1 MSAGDVMGSAP
12 AFPPEEPRSRRE
24 ARIRQWRVA
33 GRRALGNPSTLA
45 GCLIVLLLALSAA
58 LAPLLATHDPVATN
72 LAGRLAAPGAQHWLG
87 ADQLGRDI
95 YSRLLYG
102 AQPTLAIVLLVIGLS
117 APVGLAVGLMA
128 GYLGGPVETA
138 LMRLTDIVLAFPR
151 LILALALVAV
161 LKPGLINAV
170 IAIAITAWPNY
181 ARIARAEAL
190 VLRNA
195 DYVQAAIGLGM
206 SPARVMFTQI
216 MPALLPS
223 VAVRATL
230 DMAGIILTAAGL
242 GFLGL
247 GAQPPLAEWGSM
259 IASGRDF
266 IFDAWWVAAAPGFA
280 ILLVSLGFN
289 LLGDGLRDILDPKH
303 HD

>member
-1 MSAGDVMGSAP
+1 MSAAP
-12 AFPPEEPRSRRE
+12 PAAQTEPRSRRE
-24 ARIRQWRVA
+24 AKLRQLQRSA
-33 GRRALGNPSTLA
+33 GKALRNPSTFT
-45 GCLIVLLLALSAA
+45 GGIIILALILMAL

-72 LAGRLAAPGAQHWLG
+72 LNDRLAAPGAKYWLG

-102 AQPTLAIVLLVIGLS
+102 ARPTLAIVLLVIGIA
-117 APVGLAVGLMA
+117 APAGLAIGLVA
-128 GYLGGPVETA
+128 GYRGGWTEAV
-138 LMRLTDIVLAFPR
+138 LMRITDIVLAFPR

-161 LKPGLINAV
+161 LKPGLVNAV

-190 VLRNA
+190 ALRNA
-195 DYVQAAIGLGM
+195 EYVQAAAGLGM
-206 SPARVMFTQI
+206 GSGRIMFGQI

-223 VAVRATL
+223 VAVRASL

-247 GAQPPLAEWGSM
+247 GAQPPLAEWGAM
-259 IASGRDF
+259 ISSGRDF
-266 IFDAWWVAAAPGFA
+266 IFDAWWVAAAPGIA

-289 LLGDGLRDILDPKH
+289 LLGDGLRDVLDPKQQA
-303 HD
+303 

>member
-1 MSAGDVMGSAP
+1 MSGAANLAADDGPS
-12 AFPPEEPRSRRE
+12 SRRE
-24 ARIRQWRVA
+24 ARLRQLRVSA
-33 GRRALGNPSTLA
+33 RRALRNPSTFA
-45 GCLIVLLLALSAA
+45 GGLIVLLLVLMAI
-58 LAPLLATHDPVATN
+58 LAPILATHDPVATN
-72 LAGRLAAPGAQHWLG
+72 LTDRLAAPGAKHWLG

-102 AQPTLAIVLLVIGLS
+102 AQPTLAIVLLVIGIS
-117 APVGLAVGLMA
+117 APVGLAVGLLA
-128 GYLGGPVETA
+128 GYLGGWVETV
-138 LMRLTDIVLAFPR
+138 LMRATDIVLAFPR

-190 VLRNA
+190 ALRNA
-195 DYVQAAIGLGM
+195 EYVQAAIGLGM
-206 SPARVMFTQI
+206 GPGRVMVGQI

-247 GAQPPLAEWGSM
+247 GAQPPLAEWGAM
-259 IASGRDF
+259 ISSGRDF
-266 IFDAWWVAAAPGFA
+266 IFDAWWVAAAPGLA
-280 ILLVSLGFN
+280 ILTVSLGFN
-289 LLGDGLRDILDPKH
+289 LLGDGLRDVLDPKH
-303 HD
+303 QT